1 MPFVQEGPLAVSFA
15 GVHVCFLFGPSKSVI
30 YIFFYQNVTK
40 IEAVIQVMAG
50 TENGCDQS
58 SLGAYL

>member
-1 MPFVQEGPLAVSFA
+1 MFA
-15 GVHVCFLFGPSKSVI
+15 SCLDHLKAS